1 MPNSTNNSP
10 VWLITGCSTGFGR
23 EFVRAALAHGFRVVA
38 TARDPKKLDGLI
50 GAHEG
55 KAIALPLDV
64 TNAAQIKH
72 AVSEAERVF
81 GRIDVLVNNA
91 GYGYL
96 AAVEEGEE
104 NDIRAMFETN
114 FFGLASMIREVL
126 PGMRAR
132 RQGQIVNI
140 SSVGG
145 IIGFPGSGYYAATK
159 FAVEGLSD
167 SLAQEVEPLGIRV
180 LAVEPGP
187 FRTDWAGRSLK
198 QSPNFI
204 SDYETSA
211 GKRRRDTAGNSGTQ
225 PGDPAAAVEAVISAV
240 QSPARPGIW
249 SSAASASRASKTSCG
264 RCSRRWIVGKP
275 PVCARTI
282 RWPDPPKIEP
292 DSPCIPPHRRQKRL
306 PDRGY
311 STGHQ
316 SAGAPPGRGWR

>member
-64 TNAAQIKH
+64 TNAAQ
-72 AVSEAERVF
+72 
-81 GRIDVLVNNA
+81 
-91 GYGYL
+91 
-96 AAVEEGEE
+96 
-104 NDIRAMFETN
+104 TN

-240 QSPARPGIW
+240 QSPAPPRHLVLGRIGFEGVENKLRTLLQEMDRW
-249 SSAASASRASKTSCG
+249 KTSSLG
-264 RCSRRWIVGKP
+264 ADY
-275 PVCARTI
+275 PVA
-282 RWPDPPKIEP
+282 
-292 DSPCIPPHRRQKRL
+292 
-306 PDRGY
+306 
-311 STGHQ
+311 
-316 SAGAPPGRGWR
+316 